1 MTDVAP
7 AALSNAIMG
16 KLYDVL
22 TNGDDTVPKST
33 NTFFSWLTPGMPFRE
48 DDFDF
53 LTQGLTGVVKRSDV
67 EQLVVPGTPAA
78 PAPGTPAAPAS
89 STTSPASTGSGN
101 GQPAAGQVLTPELI
115 NQLRAQDAGRMMMQ
129 AEQLARLCD
138 FVPDVTTINNKQ
150 FSQFTVANNEGSL
163 SDRYEYI
170 LRMSQVMETVLPD
183 DVKQKIAKFRGL
195 LQTTTTKKDLVTDE
209 EKEITGPSPMV
220 IAYNDR
226 MANYINTALEYNQH
240 RIDALAGNDPKD
252 VQYWAINANLLRAKV
267 RAAMD
272 DWIANGYK
280 DDYEEIA
287 AYIDQ
292 VQARDMSMLKAQ
304 YKDDL
309 EKARLTGL
317 SSGSDFFYTALV
329 PGDFMK
335 SAGWST
341 YTFDSSDFHSHS
353 DSHFDQSGWSAS
365 ATGGFM
371 GFGAHGSASSSSQ
384 TSSYNGNFDLEHFS
398 LSFEICQT
406 MIARAW
412 YKPFVVSKL
421 WRFDPDNPEAKGDLV
436 SDGGKPPKGLIPAY
450 ANKAVFIRKLRLNF
464 GSNSGFSN
472 WYSQQTSSSQGGGG
486 AIALG
491 PFSIGGSASH
501 YSKSG
506 YTNQNY
512 GAHMDAQGISVDGP
526 QLIGFGCLCYTDKW
540 PNPDPSVKSWV

>member
-22 TNGDDTVPKST
+22 TNGDDTVPKSAD
-33 NTFFSWLTPGMPFRE
+33 NFFSWLTPGMPFQE

-78 PAPGTPAAPAS
+78 PAPSAAGAS
-89 STTSPASTGSGN
+89 GAASGN
-101 GQPAAGQVLTPELI
+101 GQPGAGQVLTPELI

-138 FVPDVTTINNKQ
+138 FVPEVTTINNKQ

-183 DVKQKIAKFRGL
+183 DVKQKITKFRGL
-195 LQTTTTKKDLVTDE
+195 LQATTKKKDLVTDE

-220 IAYNDR
+220 LAYNDR

-272 DWIANGYK
+272 DWITNGYK
-280 DDYEEIA
+280 DDYEEIG

-329 PGDFMK
+329 PGDFLK
-335 SAGWST
+335 SGGWSN

-353 DSHFDQSGWSAS
+353 DSHFDASGWSAS
-365 ATGGFM
+365 GSAGFM
-371 GFGAHGSASSSSQ
+371 GIGAHGGASSSSQ
-384 TSSYNGNFDLEHFS
+384 TSSYNGSFSLEHFN
-398 LSFEICQT
+398 LSFQICQT
-406 MIARAW
+406 MIVRPW
-412 YKPFVVSKL
+412 HKNFVVSKL
-421 WRFDPDNPEAKGDLV
+421 WRFDPNNPEAKGDLV

-450 ANKAVFIRKLRLNF
+450 PTAAVFIRNLRLNF
-464 GSNSGFSN
+464 GTNSGFSN
-472 WYSQQTSSSQGGGG
+472 WYSQQTSSSQGGGLSVMFHLTYP
-486 AIALG
+486 AARNRYR
-491 PFSIGGSASH
+491 SIKEIGHASH
-501 YSKSG
+501 PFRSTFPQRGSG
-506 YTNQNY
+506 LRFRRGQ
-512 GAHMDAQGISVDGP
+512 ALA
-526 QLIGFGCLCYTDKW
+526 
-540 PNPDPSVKSWV
+540 

>member
-33 NTFFSWLTPGMPFRE
+33 NTFFSWLTPGMPFQE

-53 LTQGLTGVVKRSDV
+53 LTQGLTGVVKRSDA
-67 EQLVVPGTPAA
+67 EQLVVPGAPPA
-78 PAPGTPAAPAS
+78 PAP
-89 STTSPASTGSGN
+89 STTSPASTGSPVRAGSGT

-267 RAAMD
+267 RAHRAPCSR
-272 DWIANGYK
+272 GK
-280 DDYEEIA
+280 
-287 AYIDQ
+287 
-292 VQARDMSMLKAQ
+292 R
-304 YKDDL
+304 
-309 EKARLTGL
+309 RT
-317 SSGSDFFYTALV
+317 
-329 PGDFMK
+329 
-335 SAGWST
+335 SA
-341 YTFDSSDFHSHS
+341 
-353 DSHFDQSGWSAS
+353 
-365 ATGGFM
+365 
-371 GFGAHGSASSSSQ
+371 GSASR
-384 TSSYNGNFDLEHFS
+384 
-398 LSFEICQT
+398 
-406 MIARAW
+406 IA
-412 YKPFVVSKL
+412 FHH
-421 WRFDPDNPEAKGDLV
+421 
-436 SDGGKPPKGLIPAY
+436 
-450 ANKAVFIRKLRLNF
+450 
-464 GSNSGFSN
+464 
-472 WYSQQTSSSQGGGG
+472 
-486 AIALG
+486 
-491 PFSIGGSASH
+491 SAP
-501 YSKSG
+501 G
-506 YTNQNY
+506 VRC
-512 GAHMDAQGISVDGP
+512 AAQRR
-526 QLIGFGCLCYTDKW
+526 
-540 PNPDPSVKSWV
+540 

>member
-22 TNGDDTVPKST
+22 TNGDDTVPKSAD
-33 NTFFSWLTPGMPFRE
+33 NFFSWLTPGMPFQE

-78 PAPGTPAAPAS
+78 PAPSAAGAS
-89 STTSPASTGSGN
+89 GAASGN

-138 FVPDVTTINNKQ
+138 FVPEVTTINNKQ

-183 DVKQKIAKFRGL
+183 DVKQKITKFRGL
-195 LQTTTTKKDLVTDE
+195 LQATTKKKDLVTDE

-220 IAYNDR
+220 LAYNDR

-272 DWIANGYK
+272 DWITNGYK
-280 DDYEEIA
+280 DDYEEIG

-329 PGDFMK
+329 PGDFLK
-335 SAGWST
+335 SGGWSN

-353 DSHFDQSGWSAS
+353 DSHFDASGWSAS
-365 ATGGFM
+365 GSAGFM
-371 GFGAHGSASSSSQ
+371 GIGAHGGASSSSQ
-384 TSSYNGNFDLEHFS
+384 TSSYNGSFSLEHFN
-398 LSFEICQT
+398 LSFQICQT
-406 MIARAW
+406 MIVRPW
-412 YKPFVVSKL
+412 HKNFVVSKL
-421 WRFDPDNPEAKGDLV
+421 WRFDPNNPEAKGDLV

-450 ANKAVFIRKLRLNF
+450 PTAAVFIRNLRLNF
-464 GSNSGFSN
+464 GTNSGFSN
-472 WYSQQTSSSQGGGG
+472 WYSQQTSSSQGGGLSVG
-486 AIALG
+486 FG

-506 YTNQNY
+506 YTSQNY

-526 QLIGFGCLCYTDKW
+526 QLIGFKCHVYPDKR
-540 PNPDPSVKSWV
+540 PDPDPSIKSWI

>member
-7 AALSNAIMG
+7 AALSNAVMG
-16 KLYDVL
+16 KLYNVL
-22 TNGDDTVPKST
+22 TNGDDTVPKSAD
-33 NTFFSWLTPGMPFRE
+33 NFFSWLTPGMPFQE
-48 DDFDF
+48 EDFDF
-53 LTQGLTGVVKRSDV
+53 LTQGLTGVVKRSDA
-67 EQLVVPGTPAA
+67 EQLIVPGTATA
-78 PAPGTPAAPAS
+78 PAPAASAPAS
-89 STTSPASTGSGN
+89 GGTGGGT
-101 GQPAAGQVLTPELI
+101 GQPSAGQVLTPELI

-129 AEQLARLCD
+129 AEQLSRLCD
-138 FVPDVTTINNKQ
+138 FIPEVTTINNNQ
-150 FSQFTVANNEGSL
+150 FSQFTVANNEGTL
-163 SDRYEYI
+163 SDRYEYV

-195 LQTTTTKKDLVTDE
+195 MQTTTKKKDLVTDE

-220 IAYNDR
+220 VAYNDR

-240 RIDALAGNDPKD
+240 RIDALAANDPKD

-272 DWIANGYK
+272 DWITNGYK

-329 PGDFMK
+329 PGDFLK
-335 SAGWST
+335 SGGWST

-365 ATGGFM
+365 ASAGFF
-371 GFGAHGSASSSSQ
+371 GIGAHGGASSSSQ
-384 TSSYNGNFDLEHFS
+384 SSSYNGSFNLEHFS
-398 LSFEICQT
+398 LSFQICQT
-406 MIARAW
+406 MIVRPW
-412 YKPFVVSKL
+412 YKPFIVSKL
-421 WRFDPDNPEAKGDLV
+421 WRFDPSNPEAKGDLV

-450 ANKAVFIRKLRLNF
+450 PTAAVFIRKLRLNF
-464 GSNSGFSN
+464 GSNSSFSN
-472 WYSQQTSSSQGGGG
+472 WYSQQTSSSQGGGLSVG
-486 AIALG
+486 FG
-491 PFSIGGSASH
+491 PFSFGGSASH

-526 QLIGFGCLCYTDKW
+526 QLIGFKCHVYPDKR
-540 PNPDPSVKSWV
+540 PDPDPSVKSWV